1 LKNCIRSRTSKDNE
15 SKGNEKMEIQQPPVT
30 LDILVALQFAVSIA
44 ENSPECFIVS
54 LIYQEMR
61 AV

>member
-1 LKNCIRSRTSKDNE
+1 
-15 SKGNEKMEIQQPPVT
+15 MEIQQPPVT